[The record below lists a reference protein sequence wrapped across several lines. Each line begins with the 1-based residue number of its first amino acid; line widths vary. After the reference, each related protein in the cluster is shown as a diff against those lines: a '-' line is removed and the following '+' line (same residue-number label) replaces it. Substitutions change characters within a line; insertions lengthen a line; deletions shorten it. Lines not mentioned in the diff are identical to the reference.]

1 MSGVLDWND
10 AAVVD
15 PAYDFRLLHRD
26 LGPVALCAAISSYRA
41 A

>member
-26 LGPVALCAAISSYRA
+26 LGPAALRAAISSYRA

>member
-1 MSGVLDWND
+1 MSGVLDWSD
-10 AAVVD
+10 AAVFD

-26 LGPVALCAAISSYRA
+26 LGHAALRTAISSYRA